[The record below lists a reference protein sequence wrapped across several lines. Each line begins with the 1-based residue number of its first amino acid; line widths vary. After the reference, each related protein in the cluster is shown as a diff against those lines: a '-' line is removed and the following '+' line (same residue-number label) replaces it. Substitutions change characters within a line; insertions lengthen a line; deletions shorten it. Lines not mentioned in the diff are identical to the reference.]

1 VPLKAEE
8 RDVLRDYFDHLVE
21 VRSLNADAW
30 RPWLARIEQSH
41 SNYQEAATYL
51 SYVLPAPQQKLVP
64 PRLVAVA
71 REVVWA
77 MSGLRGL
84 PSKKPVP
91 TPYLAGGAAI
101 ALHGGRRPV
110 NDLDFNILARPQ
122 LVNFAEADGAT
133 ILEQLNK
140 LVLPRLREVRQA
152 EAGLRRRFGSSRKV
166 ETEFKP
172 FQILG
177 RPVTIGTESW
187 FGVEV
192 SLSLIEPDLARIQ
205 PPVRSTQYGLSL
217 LDLTDL
223 YNDKLKT
230 VITRRKSG
238 ENSLKKVSQDLFD
251 ALMVAEMLARET
263 GTDPDLSQ
271 QMLLAELRRRMPGYL
286 HHNLEQV
293 PLHDVPEDDL
303 ADRMLERLVRTAQAH
318 VQDGERRNRITSL
331 AHGYALDILR
341 YLDTLSRVGY
351 KPTVLPGEQPQHLEQ
366 WFTTWNTGPRYGAP
380 RAAEP
385 GRRPSAK
392 LFPSDAFVPD
402 ILAVWPP
409 VEKLTITVDGTNLSR
424 PCRHVLTV
432 LCRVEGGFRAL
443 ADSHDE
449 VQVFC
454 AFRMT
459 SRHFYNAFLILKKLG
474 LVQDSAEGL
483 AVTDKGLRAY
493 RDAVLAYPLPGSDG
507 QATSGEL
514 DEAMDAF
521 DAKLAAFGAELA
533 GFEAAL
539 TVFDDEFDQLQ
550 QEFDQSRQE
559 LDQLA
564 QRFAKWSQDVDA
576 LTARITADQGGTTT
590 TDDT

>member
-1 VPLKAEE
+1 MPLNNEE
-8 RDVLRDYFDHLVE
+8 RELLHDYFHHLVK
-21 VRSLNADAW
+21 VRSLDADAW
-30 RPWLARIEQSH
+30 RPWLNRIEQGH
-41 SNYQEAATYL
+41 SDYQEAATYL
-51 SYVLPAPQQKLVP
+51 SYVLPASRQKLVP
-64 PRLVAVA
+64 PGLVAVA

-77 MSGLRGL
+77 VSGLRGL
-84 PSKKPVP
+84 PSKKPAP

-110 NDLDFNILARPQ
+110 NDLDFNLLARPQ
-122 LVNFAEADGAT
+122 LVSFAESDGVT
-133 ILEQLNK
+133 ILDELNNR
-140 LVLPRLREVRQA
+140 VLPRLQEVRLA
-152 EAGLRRRFGSSRKV
+152 EAALRRKFGSSRKV
-166 ETEFKP
+166 ETEFQP

-192 SLSLIEPDLARIQ
+192 SLSLIEPDLARIK
-205 PPVRSTQYGLSL
+205 PPVKSEQYGLSL

-263 GTDPDLSQ
+263 GADPDLSQ
-271 QMLLAELRRRMPGYL
+271 QMLLTELRRRMPGYL

-293 PLHDVPEDDL
+293 PLHDVSEDDL

-318 VQDGERRNRITSL
+318 VRDGERRDRITSL
-331 AHGYALDILR
+331 ANGYALDILR
-341 YLDTLSRVGY
+341 YLDTLSRVDHRS
-351 KPTVLPGEQPQHLEQ
+351 TVLPREQPQHLEQ

-380 RAAEP
+380 RATES
-385 GRRPSAK
+385 GKRPSDK

-409 VEKLTITVDGTNLSR
+409 MEKLVITVDDTKKLSL
-424 PCRHVLTV
+424 PCRHILTV

-443 ADSHDE
+443 ADSRDD

-459 SRHFYNAFLILKKLG
+459 PRHFYNAFKTLETLE
-474 LVQDSAEGL
+474 LVRSSLEGL
-483 AVTDKGLRAY
+483 TATDKGLQAY
-493 RDAVLAYPLPGSDG
+493 RDAVLAYPLPGSGSQTIPD
-507 QATSGEL
+507 QEL

-521 DAKLAAFGAELA
+521 GAKLAV
-533 GFEAAL
+533 FEAVL
-539 TVFDDEFDQLQ
+539 NTLVE
-550 QEFDQSRQE
+550 E
-559 LDQLA
+559 LDQSEQKSDQLA
-564 QRFAKWSQDVDA
+564 LRFAEWSQDGDA
-576 LTARITADQGGTTT
+576 LAVSITADQEDTT
-590 TDDT
+590 TDDK